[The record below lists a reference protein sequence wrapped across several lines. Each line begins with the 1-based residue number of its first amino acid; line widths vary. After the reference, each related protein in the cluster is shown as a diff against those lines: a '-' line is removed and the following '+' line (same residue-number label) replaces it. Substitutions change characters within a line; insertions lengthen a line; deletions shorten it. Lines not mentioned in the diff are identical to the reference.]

1 MLKDEEFLS
10 VMWQKVEIVENE
22 QLEIERI
29 LIRDKEIKKRQ
40 CFIYFALILMFI
52 GISVLSLFVYIDI
65 SIIAILSF
73 ITLLSSMNYE
83 SKLMKFTPVIRR

>member
-10 VMWQKVEIVENE
+10 LMWQKVEIFENE

-29 LIRDKEIKKRQ
+29 LIRDKEIKKKR
-40 CFIYFALILMFI
+40 CFIYSGLILMFI
-52 GISVLSLFVYIDI
+52 GISVLSLFVYIDKPTI
-65 SIIAILSF
+65 VILSF

-83 SKLMKFTPVIRR
+83 SKSMDFTPVIN

>member
-10 VMWQKVEIVENE
+10 LMWQKVEIFENE

-29 LIRDKEIKKRQ
+29 LIRDKKIKKKQ
-40 CFIYFALILMFI
+40 CFIYLGLILMFI

-65 SIIAILSF
+65 SIIVVLSF
-73 ITLLSSMNYE
+73 ITILSSMNYD
-83 SKLMKFTPVIRR
+83 SKSMKFAPVIN

>member
-10 VMWQKVEIVENE
+10 IMWQRVEIFENE

-29 LIRDKEIKKRQ
+29 LIRDKEIRKKQ
-40 CFIYFALILMFI
+40 TFVYLTLIVMFI

-73 ITLLSSMNYE
+73 ITLLSSMDYE
-83 SKLMKFTPVIRR
+83 SKLIKFTPVIN

>member
-10 VMWQKVEIVENE
+10 LMWQKVEIFENE

-29 LIRDKEIKKRQ
+29 LIRDKEIKKKQ
-40 CFIYFALILMFI
+40 CFIYLGLILMFI
-52 GISVLSLFVYIDI
+52 GISVLSLFVHIDI

-73 ITLLSSMNYE
+73 ITLLSSMNYD
-83 SKLMKFTPVIRR
+83 SKSMKFTPGN

>member
-10 VMWQKVEIVENE
+10 LMWQKVEIFENE

-29 LIRDKEIKKRQ
+29 LIRDKKIKKKQ
-40 CFIYFALILMFI
+40 CFIYLGLILMFI

-65 SIIAILSF
+65 SIIVVLSF
-73 ITLLSSMNYE
+73 ITILPSMNYE
-83 SKLMKFTPVIRR
+83 SKSMKFTPVIN

>member
-10 VMWQKVEIVENE
+10 LMWQKVEIFENE

-29 LIRDKEIKKRQ
+29 LIRDKEIKKKQ
-40 CFIYFALILMFI
+40 CFIYLGLILMFI

-65 SIIAILSF
+65 SIIGILSF
-73 ITLLSSMNYE
+73 IALLSSMNYE
-83 SKLMKFTPVIRR
+83 SKSMNFTQVIN

>member
-10 VMWQKVEIVENE
+10 LMWQKVEIFENE

-29 LIRDKEIKKRQ
+29 LIRDKKIKKEQ
-40 CFIYFALILMFI
+40 CFIYLALILMFI
-52 GISVLSLFVYIDI
+52 GISVLSLFVHIDI

-73 ITLLSSMNYE
+73 ITLLSSMDYE
-83 SKLMKFTPVIRR
+83 SKLMKFTPVIN

>member
-10 VMWQKVEIVENE
+10 VMWQKVEIFENE

-29 LIRDKEIKKRQ
+29 LIRDTEIKKKQ
-40 CFIYFALILMFI
+40 CFIYSGLILMFI
-52 GISVLSLFVYIDI
+52 GISALSLFVHIDI

-83 SKLMKFTPVIRR
+83 SKLIKFTPVIN

>member
-10 VMWQKVEIVENE
+10 IMWQKVELFENE

-40 CFIYFALILMFI
+40 CFIYLALILMFI
-52 GISVLSLFVYIDI
+52 GTSAL
-65 SIIAILSF
+65 
-73 ITLLSSMNYE
+73 
-83 SKLMKFTPVIRR
+83 

>member
-10 VMWQKVEIVENE
+10 IMWQKVELFENE

-40 CFIYFALILMFI
+40 CFIYLALILMFI
-52 GISVLSLFVYIDI
+52 GTSALSLFVHIDI

-83 SKLMKFTPVIRR
+83 SKLMNFTQVIN

>member
-10 VMWQKVEIVENE
+10 SMWQKVEIFENE

-40 CFIYFALILMFI
+40 CFIYSGLILMFL
-52 GISVLSLFVYIDI
+52 GISVLSLFGYIDI
-65 SIIAILSF
+65 YIFAILSS
-73 ITLLSSMNYE
+73 ITLLSSMNYD
-83 SKLMKFTPVIRR
+83 SKSMKFTQVIN

>member
-10 VMWQKVEIVENE
+10 LMWQKVEIFENE

-29 LIRDKEIKKRQ
+29 LIRDKEIKKKQ
-40 CFIYFALILMFI
+40 CFIYSGLILMFI

-65 SIIAILSF
+65 SIIVVLSF

-83 SKLMKFTPVIRR
+83 SKSMNFTPVIN

>member
-10 VMWQKVEIVENE
+10 SMWQKVEIFENE

-40 CFIYFALILMFI
+40 CFIYSGLILTFI
-52 GISVLSLFVYIDI
+52 GISVLSLFVHIDI
-65 SIIAILSF
+65 SIIEILSF

-83 SKLMKFTPVIRR
+83 FKLMKFTPVIN